1 MRLSLSTRIFVGFAL
16 VVACFGTA
24 SLYGVAAVTSLRHEL
39 RFLRKQALPL
49 LDSLRESGVEL
60 RAYDEALR
68 RAAPH
73 DLDWVSR
80 FVPNARPYERI
91 DRLVEKL
98 RAIREASRPPRLARF
113 LSPAPLP
120 LPALDT
126 SLLTLRHSTEA
137 RDRIAG
143 DSEMGRLLGEAKE
156 AAQNDAQVFGALV
169 TGLHRAA
176 AERRLSDAARLV
188 VEIRRLIRHVHGAM
202 GVFQR
207 QFEDLLNARFAA
219 AEHSERQL
227 GLIVAISSAVS
238 LAVSVIALLVMLA
251 TLRPMAALAEVVRL
265 FARGDRKIRA
275 ETGGAAEIRQL
286 AVEWNRMADVLAERE
301 ARLSAQREDLARSER
316 LATLG
321 HMAARMT
328 HEVRNPLSSIGLN
341 AELLEEELRAGHEL
355 DRDEARELLEAIG
368 AEVERLRQVTETYL
382 NRARRAPM
390 ERQPTNLGQL
400 IGRLIDFAR
409 SELEQRQ
416 VTPNVHSPADA
427 AAQIDGRMVRQA
439 LWNLVRNG
447 WEAMPGGGT
456 LWLEVNSQP
465 AADARQDLQWLVI
478 AVEDSGPGIAEE
490 ARPRLFEPFFTTKEA
505 GTGVG
510 LALVAE
516 VASAHGGR
524 VTVAEGRHGSGARFE
539 LWLPQGDLS
548 GDDVLPVE
556 GT

>member
-1 MRLSLSTRIFVGFAL
+1 MRSSLSTRIFIGFAL

-24 SLYGVAAVTSLRHEL
+24 SLYGVAAVTGLRHEL

-91 DRLVEKL
+91 DRLLDKL

-126 SLLTLRHSTEA
+126 SLVTLRRSTEA

-143 DSEMGRLLGEAKE
+143 DPELVKLLGEAWPQ
-156 AAQNDAQVFGALV
+156 AGNDAQVFGVLV

-188 VEIRRLIRHVHGAM
+188 VEIRRLIRQVHGAL
-202 GVFQR
+202 GLFQR
-207 QFEDLLNARFAA
+207 DFETLLNDRFAA
-219 AEHSERQL
+219 AERSERRL
-227 GLIVAISSAVS
+227 GLIVVLSSAVS
-238 LAVSVIALLVMLA
+238 LAVSVVALLVMLA
-251 TLRPMAALAEVVRL
+251 TLRPMVALADVVRR
-265 FARGDRKIRA
+265 FARGDRRVRA
-275 ETGGAAEIRQL
+275 ETAGAAEIHQL

-341 AELLEEELRAGHEL
+341 AELLEEELRAGRDF
-355 DRDEARELLEAIG
+355 DRAEARELLEAIG
-368 AEVERLRQVTETYL
+368 AEVERLRQVTEIYL
-382 NRARRAPM
+382 HRARRAPM
-390 ERQPTNLGQL
+390 DKQPTDLGLL
-400 IGRLIDFAR
+400 IGRLVDFAR

-416 VTPNVHSPADA
+416 VTPLVLSPDEARA
-427 AAQIDGRMVRQA
+427 EIDSSMVRQA

-456 LWLEVNSQP
+456 LWLEVQAKDSQTEGDGGP
-465 AADARQDLQWLVI
+465 WLVI
-478 AVEDSGPGIAEE
+478 AVEDSGAGIADE

-510 LALVAE
+510 LALVTE
-516 VASAHGGR
+516 VATAHGGR
-524 VTVAEGRHGSGARFE
+524 VIVADPCHGSGARFE
-539 LWLPQGDLS
+539 LWLPERAPTVS
-548 GDDVLPVE
+548 S
-556 GT
+556 TR

>member
-1 MRLSLSTRIFVGFAL
+1 MRLSLSTRIFVGFAV
-16 VVACFGTA
+16 VVACFGSA

-49 LDSLRESGVEL
+49 LDSTRESGVEL

-80 FVPNARPYERI
+80 FVPNARPYERVKDLI
-91 DRLVEKL
+91 GKL

-113 LSPAPLP
+113 LSPAPVA

-126 SLLTLRHSTEA
+126 SLMALKRSTEA

-143 DSEMGRLLGEAKE
+143 DPEMARLLGPAREKATD
-156 AAQNDAQVFGALV
+156 DAEVFEVLV
-169 TGLHRAA
+169 VGLHRAV

-188 VEIRRLIRHVHGAM
+188 VEIRRMIRQIHGAM
-202 GVFQR
+202 ASFQR
-207 QFEDLLNARFAA
+207 EFEELLNQRFAR

-227 GLIVAISSAVS
+227 GLIVAVSSAVS
-238 LAVSVIALLVMLA
+238 LAVSVVALLVMLA
-251 TLRPMAALAEVVRL
+251 TLRPMASLAEVVRR
-265 FARGDRKIRA
+265 FARGDRRARA
-275 ETGGAAEIRQL
+275 ETTGASEIRHL

-301 ARLSAQREDLARSER
+301 GRLSAQREDLARAER

-321 HMAARMT
+321 HMAARMA

-355 DRDEARELLEAIG
+355 NRDEARDLLEAIG
-368 AEVERLRQVTETYL
+368 SEVERLRQVTETYL
-382 NRARRAPM
+382 TRARRVPLNR
-390 ERQPTNLGQL
+390 EPTDLGQL
-400 IGRLIDFAR
+400 IGRLVDFAR

-416 VTPNVHSPADA
+416 VVANVQSPKVASA
-427 AAQIDGRMVRQA
+427 SIDTRMVRQA

-447 WEAMPGGGT
+447 WEAMPGGGR
-456 LWLEVNSQP
+456 LWLEVERRATESP
-465 AADARQDLQWLVI
+465 DGVVDWLVI
-478 AVEDSGPGIAEE
+478 VVEDSGAGIAEE

-516 VASAHGGR
+516 VASAHGGKIE
-524 VTVAEGRHGSGARFE
+524 VAEPRHGDGACFQ
-539 LWLPQGDLS
+539 LWLP
-548 GDDVLPVE
+548 VVPPPE
-556 GT
+556 PEAEA